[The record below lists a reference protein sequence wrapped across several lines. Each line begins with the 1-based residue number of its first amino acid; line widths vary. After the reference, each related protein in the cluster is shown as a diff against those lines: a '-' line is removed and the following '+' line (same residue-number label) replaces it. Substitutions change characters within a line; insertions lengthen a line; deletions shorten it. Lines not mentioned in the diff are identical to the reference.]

1 MTLGEQSADRRI
13 DRLIERPIIIV
24 GAPRSGTSI
33 LFQVLSTHPDLW
45 SLYRE
50 SQPII
55 EANFDPRKRGL
66 ESNVLRADDLDEQTR
81 VHLEREF
88 FRRVGNIERLLP
100 PLSRAI
106 PLIARVKLS
115 ALMVTLGQSRK
126 RSPLRIVEKT
136 PENSFRIPFL
146 MKLFPDALFLY
157 VIRDP
162 RGSIS
167 SIYRGWHQ
175 PVKFKTYP
183 LPSGFHIQG
192 YEGKRWS
199 FGLPPGW
206 RSYDGS
212 TLMEVCAFQW
222 KAYNEACLQD
232 LPFAQGN
239 VLQVGYEDL
248 VGAPASQLARVAAWA
263 GVDYASL
270 ARFGARL
277 PVVNTRSRPSPDKW
291 EAHQREIARVLPTV
305 ADVASRLGY
314 EL

>member
-1 MTLGEQSADRRI
+1 MSQVTLGEHSTDSRT

-55 EANFDPRKRGL
+55 EARFDPRKRGL
-66 ESNVLRADDLDEQTR
+66 ESNVLGADDLDEQTR
-81 VHLEREF
+81 IRLEREF
-88 FRRVGNIERLLP
+88 FARVGNIEGLLP
-100 PLSRAI
+100 PLARAI

-115 ALMVTLGQSRK
+115 KWMVKLGQSRK

-136 PENSFRIPFL
+136 PENSFRIRFL
-146 MKLFPDALFLY
+146 MKLFPDAQFLY

-175 PVKFKTYP
+175 PLKFKTYP
-183 LPSGFHIQG
+183 LPSGFRIHG
-192 YEGKRWS
+192 YDGKRWS
-199 FGLPPGW
+199 FGMPPGW
-206 RSYDGS
+206 RSYDGC

-222 KAYNEACLQD
+222 RAYNEACLHD
-232 LPFAQGN
+232 LPVPNGN
-239 VLQVGYEDL
+239 VLQVRYEDL
-248 VGAPASQLARVAAWA
+248 VRMPAAELARVAAW
-263 GVDYASL
+263 GGIDYAQL
-270 ARFGARL
+270 ERFGARL
-277 PVVNTRSRPSPDKW
+277 PVVNSRSKPSNDKW
-291 EAHQREIARVLPTV
+291 
-305 ADVASRLGY
+305 
-314 EL
+314 